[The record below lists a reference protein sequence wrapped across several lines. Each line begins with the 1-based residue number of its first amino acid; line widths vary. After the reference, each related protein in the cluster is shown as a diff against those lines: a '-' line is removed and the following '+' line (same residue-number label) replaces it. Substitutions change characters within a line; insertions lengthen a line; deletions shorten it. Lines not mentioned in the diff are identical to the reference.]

1 MIQQLLR
8 APLLSVCFIL
18 LSTALHGQV
27 VTFFD
32 ESSDE
37 TYYDTGL
44 AFLNEPSTFVR
55 TGPSGDKIPV
65 NNSNAYRG
73 NHSLSFSWNS
83 KAGGNWD
90 ALVIAPGFP
99 FLDLSNSDS
108 ISFWVFSD
116 SGINA
121 QDLPT
126 ISMEG
131 APGNTKSNK
140 YPLEDFTGDIPA
152 GSWHH
157 ITIGLDVFTNDPV
170 QTNIQFNQIKAIIF
184 SQNADDG
191 VQHSLLVDEVKAV
204 PASTG
209 VPPTPTGFMGKGYEL
224 HGSFEWEP
232 ITSQSFD
239 GYHLYSSSDAG
250 QSYQLSKYI
259 PSGDSMAVDFW
270 GTQGTGNQYLYRM
283 TAVGF
288 AGEESSPTPSV
299 PISSAAMNDDEFM
312 DMVQEATFRYF
323 WDFAHPVSGLAR
335 ERNTS
340 LNTVTSGGSGF
351 GIMAI
356 IVGIER
362 GYITRQEGLDRLLK
376 ITAFLDTADRFHGA
390 WAHWMNGTTGKVIPF
405 SENDNGGDLVETA
418 FLVQG
423 LLCARSYFDQPTT
436 ADSLL
441 RANITDL
448 WESVEWNWYRKL
460 NQPVLY
466 WHWSPDKGW
475 IMNFPLRG
483 FNEVHITY
491 ILGIASPTNSIPS
504 SLYDTGWAGGGGY
517 TSNQTHYGYKLF
529 TGPTKGGPLFF
540 SHYSY
545 LGFDPRNITDGYANY
560 FLRNAHH
567 TLVNRAWCIDN
578 PENHLGYSDVCWGL
592 TASDDPLVGYLAHEP
607 TLSRDNGTIS
617 PTAAL
622 SSMPYTPS
630 ESMAALKHF
639 YRELGEDL
647 WGPMGFYDA
656 FNLNENW
663 FADSYL
669 AIDQGPIVVM
679 LENYRTGL
687 FWDLF
692 MENPEIQPALDA
704 IGFTPDS
711 TWVTSVHES
720 FSEEWTL
727 GPNPMSQEAIIN
739 ISGPG
744 KYHNLSVSLFD
755 SQGRNVLQQAVTS
768 SNTGNWEFSIPR
780 IAAGT
785 YYVNI
790 SADGQ
795 NRYSQ
800 IIKILP

>member
-1 MIQQLLR
+1 MKNLLLQTC
-8 APLLSVCFIL
+8 PLLFLLILSSVTL
-18 LSTALHGQV
+18 QGQV

-32 ESSDE
+32 ESSDN

-44 AFLNEPSTFVR
+44 AFLSGPSTFVR
-55 TGPSGDKIPV
+55 NGPSGDKIPV
-65 NNSNAYRG
+65 SNTNAYRG
-73 NHSLSFSWNS
+73 DHSLSFSWNS
-83 KAGGNWD
+83 KVGGNWD

-99 FLDLSNSDS
+99 FLDLTNADS
-108 ISFWVFSD
+108 LSFWVFSD
-116 SGINA
+116 AGIDA
-121 QDLPT
+121 ADLPK
-126 ISMEG
+126 IFLEG
-131 APGNTKSNK
+131 APGTTKTNK
-140 YPLEDFTGDIPA
+140 YNLGDFTTDIPA
-152 GSWHH
+152 GAWHH
-157 ITIGLDVFTNDPV
+157 ITIGMDVFTDDPN
-170 QTNIQFNQIKAIIF
+170 QTNIQFNQIKAVIF
-184 SQNADDG
+184 GQNDSDG
-191 VQHSLLVDEVKAV
+191 VDHTLLVDEVKAV
-204 PASTG
+204 PVSIG
-209 VPPTPTGFMGKGYEL
+209 VPPTPSGFAGKGYEL
-224 HGSFEWEP
+224 HGLFEWDP

-239 GYHLYSSSDAG
+239 GYHLYQSLDAG

-259 PSGDSMAVDFW
+259 SFEDSMTVDFW
-270 GTQGTGNQYLYRM
+270 GAQGVGNQYLYRM
-283 TAVGF
+283 TSVGF
-288 AGEESSPTPSV
+288 SGEESSPTPSAT
-299 PISSAAMNDDEFM
+299 ISSATMSDDEFM
-312 DMVQEATFRYF
+312 DMVQEATFKYF

-351 GIMAI
+351 GIMCI

-362 GYITRQEGLDRLLK
+362 GYITREQGLNRLLK
-376 ITAFLDTADRFHGA
+376 ITTFLDTADRFHGA

-423 LLCARSYFDQPTT
+423 LLCARSYFDQST
-436 ADSLL
+436 AEDSLL
-441 RANITDL
+441 RENITDL
-448 WESVEWNWYRKL
+448 WETVEWNWYRRS
-460 NQPVLY
+460 NQSVLY

-491 ILGIASPTNSIPS
+491 ILGIASPTNSIPA

-517 TSNQTHYGYKLF
+517 TSSQTHYGYKMF

-545 LGFDPRNITDGYANY
+545 LGFDPRYKSDGYANY
-560 FLRNAHH
+560 FVRNAHH

-578 PENHLGYSDVCWGL
+578 PENHTGYSDVCWGL

-607 TLSRDNGTIS
+607 TLDRDNGTIS

-622 SSMPYTPS
+622 SSMPYTPT

-639 YRELGEDL
+639 YREHGEDL

-656 FNLNENW
+656 FNLSENW

-679 LENYRTGL
+679 LENYRTEL

-692 MENPEIQPALDA
+692 NENPEIQPALDA
-704 IGFTPDS
+704 IGFVADS
-711 TWVTSVHES
+711 AWITSLGDPL
-720 FSEEWTL
+720 SEDWTV
-727 GPNPMSQEAIIN
+727 GPNPLGQEKAII
-739 ISGPG
+739 ISGPE
-744 KYHNLSVSLFD
+744 KYKTLSVVLFD
-755 SQGRNVLQQAVTS
+755 LQGRKVSQESILP
-768 SNTGNWEFSIPR
+768 SNAGEWQISFPEMS
-780 IAAGT
+780 AGT
-785 YYVNI
+785 YYLGI
-790 SADGQ
+790 SSEGQ
-795 NRYSQ
+795 KTHSQ

>member
-1 MIQQLLR
+1 MIR
-8 APLLSVCFIL
+8 PLLHTFL
-18 LSTALHGQV
+18 LTGFFLFSIPVLQSQV

-32 ESSDE
+32 ESGDE

-44 AFLNEPSTFVR
+44 AFLTSPSTFVR

-65 NNSNAYRG
+65 DNTNAYRG
-73 NHSLSFSWNS
+73 QHALSFSWNS
-83 KAGGNWD
+83 KPGGNWD

-99 FLDLSNSDS
+99 FLDLSASDS
-108 ISFWVFSD
+108 ISFWVYSAA
-116 SGINA
+116 GIQA
-121 QDLPT
+121 EDLPV

-140 YPLEDFTGDIPA
+140 YDLEDFADDIPA
-152 GSWHH
+152 GAWIR
-157 ITIGLDVFTNDPV
+157 ITIGMDVFTNDPN
-170 QTNIQFNQIKAIIF
+170 QSAIQFNQIKAIIF
-184 SQNADDG
+184 SQNKADE
-191 VQHSLLVDEVKAV
+191 VQHTLLVDEVKAV

-209 VPPTPTGFMGKGYEL
+209 VPPAPTGFSGKGYEL
-224 HGSFEWEP
+224 HGAFEWDP

-239 GYHLYSSSDAG
+239 GYHLYRSEDAG

-259 PSGDSMAVDFW
+259 PLGDSMVVDFW
-270 GTQGTGNQYLYRM
+270 GAQGVGNQYLYRM

-288 AGEESSPTPSV
+288 SGEESSPTPSV
-299 PISSAAMNDDEFM
+299 TISSATMSDDEFM

-351 GIMAI
+351 GIMTI
-356 IVGIER
+356 MVGIER
-362 GYITRQEGLDRLLK
+362 GYITRQEGLERLFK
-376 ITAFLDTADRFHGA
+376 ITEFLDEADRFHGA
-390 WAHWMNGTTGKVIPF
+390 WAHWMNGTTGEVIPF

-423 LLCARSYFDQPTT
+423 LLCARSYFDQ
-436 ADSLL
+436 ANSEDSLL
-441 RANITDL
+441 RANITNL
-448 WESVEWNWYRKL
+448 WETVEWNWYRRL

-491 ILGIASPTNSIPS
+491 ILGIASPTNSIPA
-504 SLYDTGWAGGGGY
+504 SLYDTGWAGSGGY
-517 TSNQTHYGYKLF
+517 TSSQTHYGYKLF

-545 LGFDPRNITDGYANY
+545 LGFDPRNKTDGYANY
-560 FLRNAHH
+560 FIRNAHH

-578 PENHLGYSDVCWGL
+578 PENHVGYSDVCWGL

-607 TLSRDNGTIS
+607 TLQRDNGTIS

-622 SSMPYTPS
+622 SSMPYAPT

-639 YRELGEDL
+639 YREYGEDL

-656 FNLNENW
+656 FNLSENW

-704 IGFTPDS
+704 IGFVPDS
-711 TWVTSVHES
+711 TWITSLNETLTES
-720 FSEEWTL
+720 WNIAPNPIRQLNRIQISGPETYQTISVALFDQQGRRVFQDSLLASSRGEWTL
-727 GPNPMSQEAIIN
+727 TLP
-739 ISGPG
+739 
-744 KYHNLSVSLFD
+744 LV
-755 SQGRNVLQQAVTS
+755 
-768 SNTGNWEFSIPR
+768 
-780 IAAGT
+780 AAGT
-785 YYVNI
+785 YYLGI
-790 SADGQ
+790 SSDHQ
-795 NRYSQ
+795 HIHSE